1 MSDKTNLFEVASR
14 NKFRFPSD
22 RGDLTT
28 EQLWDISLKTLN
40 EVAVNIYNELEKSGK
55 INFITETTSANKELT
70 QKLDLI
76 KQIIAIRK
84 EIAQAKANSL
94 QNAEMRKALRE
105 QIAAHKNA
113 ALLTGTVEELEA
125 RLAQLESEN

>member
-40 EVAVNIYNELEKSGK
+40 EVAINIYNELEKSGK

-70 QKLDLI
+70 QKLDLV

-84 EIAQAKANSL
+84 EDAQLKATRQ

-105 QIAAHKNA
+105 QIIAQKNA
-113 ALLTGTVEELEA
+113 TLLSGTIEELEA

>member
-1 MSDKTNLFEVASR
+1 MSEKTNLFEVSSR

-40 EVAVNIYNELEKSGK
+40 EVAINIYNDLEKSGK

-70 QKLDLI
+70 QKLDLV
-76 KQIIAIRK
+76 KQIIATRK
-84 EIAQAKANSL
+84 EDAQVKATKL

-105 QIAAHKNA
+105 QIIAHKNA

-125 RLAQLESEN
+125 RLAQLETEN